1 MENFKFDDKKL
12 AELEI
17 DAHLEDLLFS
27 EDVCYG
33 KVI

>member
-1 MENFKFDDKKL
+1 MENFKFDENKL

-17 DAHLEDLLFS
+17 DARLEELLFS

-33 KVI
+33 KMI